1 MWNRLSVFRKGLVL
15 IAAPLV
21 LQLAFVV
28 LIADMERS
36 NARAVGWSM
45 HSKDVLRQTQV
56 VLRNL
61 LELGTGLRGFI
72 LSADPDLRAAY
83 ERAAR
88 QLPLD
93 VDELERRVAD
103 NPDQSAEVGAIAASI
118 AEFMTWHA
126 ETVRLSAAGDRE
138 AAIDRA
144 RSDTNA
150 RLQAAIVEAMTAFI
164 RTEDALDRERTADLE
179 QSRARQRQALWVGA
193 GASLVITLGLAVVF
207 GRSVGGRL
215 AALTG
220 NVRRLA
226 RGEELAPPVAGTD
239 EVAQLDRAFRGMAR
253 EVAAG
258 VASLRRSADLN
269 RALYEQAERSA
280 AEVGRLNE
288 DLERTVAER
297 TAELAAAN
305 DALRDA
311 ARRKDQFIAMLA
323 HELRNP
329 LAPIKNG
336 VRLLGLARD
345 EATVGRVRELI
356 GRQVEHL
363 AHIVADLLD
372 ASRVAR
378 GKVDLRRERVDLGR
392 VVRQVAADE
401 ARAFDAAGVR
411 LALDLPDAPV
421 WVDGDRTR
429 LTQVVNN
436 LLANAAKF
444 TDRGG
449 DAAVGLGVADG
460 AAVLRVRDTG
470 VGIAPDLLPRVFDA
484 FTQADESLD
493 RSRGG
498 LGLGLALVKG
508 VVELHGG
515 SVRAASPGRGGGAEF
530 TVTLP
535 TTAEPV
541 APPADAPPPEAG
553 AKRRLRVLI
562 VEDNRDAAD
571 SLRMFLELTGSEVA
585 VAYTGPDG
593 VELARRAAP
602 DLVLCDIGLPGL
614 DGYEVAR
621 RIRDEAAGKRPVLVA
636 LTGYGEEDDRRR
648 AREAGFDHHFTK
660 PADPAV
666 IERLLGSVA

>member
-15 IAAPLV
+15 TAAPLLV
-21 LQLAFVV
+21 QLAFVAV
-28 LIADMERS
+28 IADMERS
-36 NARAVGWSM
+36 TARAVGGSI

-72 LSADPDLRAAY
+72 LSADDDLRAAY

-93 VDELERRVAD
+93 VAELERQVAD
-103 NPDQSAEVGAIAASI
+103 NPGQTARVEAIARSI
-118 AEFMTWHA
+118 DAYMAWHA
-126 ETVRLSAAGDRE
+126 ETVRQSAAGQKE
-138 AAIDRA
+138 QAIDRA

-150 RLQAAIVEAMTAFI
+150 RLQGAIVEAMTAFI
-164 RTEDALDRERTADLE
+164 RTEDALDRERTAALE
-179 QSRARQRQALWVGA
+179 ESRSRQRLALWAGA
-193 GASLVITLGLAVVF
+193 GASLAATLGLAVVF
-207 GRSVGGRL
+207 GRSIGGRL
-215 AALTG
+215 ATVSDNA
-220 NVRRLA
+220 RRLA
-226 RGEELAPPVAGTD
+226 RGEALAPPVEGTD
-239 EVAQLDRAFRGMAR
+239 EVARLDRAFRGMAA

-258 VASLRRSADLN
+258 VESLRQSAGQN
-269 RALYEQAERSA
+269 RALYEQAELSA
-280 AEVGRLNE
+280 AEVRRLNE
-288 DLERTVAER
+288 GLERTVAAR
-297 TAELAAAN
+297 TAELGAAN

-329 LAPIKNG
+329 LVPIRNA
-336 VRLLGLARD
+336 VELLALARD
-345 EATVGRVRELI
+345 EATVGRVREMV

-378 GKVDLRRERVDLGR
+378 GKVELRRGRCDLGR
-392 VVRQVAADE
+392 VVGQAAAD
-401 ARAFDAAGVR
+401 AAGAFAAAGVR
-411 LALDLPDAPV
+411 VALDLPAGPV
-421 WVDGDRTR
+421 WVDGDQTR
-429 LTQVVNN
+429 LTQVVSN

-444 TDRGG
+444 TDPGG
-449 DAAVGLGVADG
+449 EVAVALRTDGG
-460 AAVLRVRDTG
+460 AATLRVRDTG

-484 FTQADESLD
+484 FTQEDESLD
-493 RSRGG
+493 RTRGG

-515 SVRAASPGRGGGAEF
+515 TVQAASPGRGRGAEF
-530 TVTLP
+530 TVLL
-535 TTAEPV
+535 PV
-541 APPADAPPPEAG
+541 APEPPAPAAAAAPAEAEP
-553 AKRRLRVLI
+553 KRRLRVLI

-571 SLRMFLELTGSEVA
+571 SLQMLLELTGCQVD

-593 VELARRAAP
+593 VELARRAGP
-602 DLVLCDIGLPGL
+602 DVVLCDIGLPGL

-621 RIRDEAAGKRPVLVA
+621 RIREEAAGKRPVLVA
-636 LTGYGEEDDRRR
+636 LTGYGEDDDRRK

-666 IERLLGSVA
+666 IGRLLGSVA